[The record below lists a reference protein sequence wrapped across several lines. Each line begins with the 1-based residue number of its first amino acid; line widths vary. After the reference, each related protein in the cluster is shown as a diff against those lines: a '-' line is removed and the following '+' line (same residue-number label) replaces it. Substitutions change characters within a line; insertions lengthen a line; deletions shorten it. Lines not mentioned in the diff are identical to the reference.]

1 MSGPKVVRIVTREE
15 IEAICRRH
23 IMAVTAAVREAAGR
37 AKRCDKLT
45 DVLQQSLTSRIAKL
59 EALFSQDQWMAIQK
73 QAPEVIVFLKSEGD
87 RLEKQ
92 ATEEAA
98 RARTRRRRSMDAARS
113 VAAAL
118 QAAGVSIDP
127 SLERAIKGR
136 SPSLDEADRAIAAA
150 LAAIPV
156 TGCSEAALADQA
168 ALSARLSKGE
178 TGRSVAELVAAQ
190 QAKGTASDER
200 LDRLIAEIHVL
211 GDAAATF
218 TERADAIA
226 GEVDAVRRRLQTD
239 SLIMDVAA
247 RVTQLRKREA
257 INGELR
263 RAAASLEGVETTH
276 AGAFRAK
283 LDAVMGRADEV
294 TAKSLAA
301 EAVGIAEAHIRAV
314 AASARRKAVLAGL
327 SSLGYEVRETMSSA
341 WERDGRLIVRKPGVK
356 DYGVELGAPADAT
369 RFQVRLV
376 GSSAPE
382 EPRDLQRDAD
392 QEVMW
397 CGDFQQLKATLAV
410 HGDEL
415 TLERAVEAGFLPLR
429 SVKLPDTEAS
439 KAEVK
444 ESNSIFQRRSY

>member
-45 DVLQQSLTSRIAKL
+45 NVLQQSLTSRIATL
-59 EALFSQDQWMAIQK
+59 EALFSQGQWMAIQK

-136 SPSLDEADRAIAAA
+136 SASLDEADRAIAAA

-156 TGCSEAALADQA
+156 TGRSEAALAGQA

-190 QAKGTASDER
+190 QAKGAASDER

-218 TERADAIA
+218 TARADAIA

-257 INGELR
+257 IDGELR
-263 RAAASLEGVETTH
+263 QAAASLEGVETTH
-276 AGAFRAK
+276 AGACRAK
-283 LDAVMGRADEV
+283 LDAVMGQADEV
-294 TAKSLAA
+294 AAKSLAA
-301 EAVGIAEAHIRAV
+301 EAVEIAEAHVRAV

-341 WERDGRLIVRKPGVK
+341 WERKGRLIVKKPGDT

-376 GSSAPE
+376 GSSTPE
-382 EPRDLQRDAD
+382 VPRDAQRDAD

-397 CGDFQQLKATLAV
+397 CGDFERLRAGLVA
-410 HGDEL
+410 HGDEVV
-415 TLERAVEAGFLPLR
+415 LERAVEAGKLPLR
-429 SVKLPDTEAS
+429 SVEMPREIALELNVRA
-439 KAEVK
+439 
-444 ESNSIFQRRSY
+444 NSSVLAKRSL